1 MRPPGA
7 CGGSPERL
15 ASRQPRL
22 TRVCFAIPSLRPCST
37 LALTCATSRSLP
49 ATPTR
54 ARRCVTTEPARTLTA
69 TRTTSWLPTWPL
81 APDRVA
87 SPAAQAPGDART
99 CRNGYVIRAHIY
111 ARSGIFAPAFS
122 RPCRQSPC
130 SLFHRSGRKSDRRF
144 YVVARLALS
153 CPSMHDQLGRSVT
166 ARRLCLALIRGSVTF
181 VLTGVGFLWS
191 EIAQSREGS
200 GSMNTRK
207 SVLSAAVVMGAL
219 VAIAGLPAGTALA
232 QTGINVPCS
241 GPGGG
246 AAGLAAAI
254 NAANAAGGGAI
265 SLAPG
270 CTYTLTAAGS
280 SGPLGANGLP
290 IVRTRI
296 TIAGAHAIIARS
308 SSQQFRIL
316 EVDGPGGNLSLT
328 GLTITGGDANE
339 PGGGV
344 FNNAGTLT
352 LNSSAVTGNTTSAD
366 AGGILNK
373 AGTAVLNASRV
384 DHNTSGSGG

>member
-1 MRPPGA
+1 MEIRKSSRWRVSDNPP
-7 CGGSPERL
+7 
-15 ASRQPRL
+15 
-22 TRVCFAIPSLRPCST
+22 
-37 LALTCATSRSLP
+37 
-49 ATPTR
+49 
-54 ARRCVTTEPARTLTA
+54 
-69 TRTTSWLPTWPL
+69 
-81 APDRVA
+81 
-87 SPAAQAPGDART
+87 
-99 CRNGYVIRAHIY
+99 
-111 ARSGIFAPAFS
+111 RSGIFAPAFS

-166 ARRLCLALIRGSVTF
+166 ARRLCPALIRGSVTF

-207 SVLSAAVVMGAL
+207 SVLGAAVVMGAL
-219 VAIAGLPAGTALA
+219 VAFAGLPAGTARA

-265 SLAPG
+265 SLAPA

-280 SGPLGANGLP
+280 SGPLGPHGLP
-290 IVRTRI
+290 IVTTRI
-296 TIAGAHAIIARS
+296 TIAGAHATITRS

-316 EVDGPGGNLSLT
+316 EVDGPGGNVSAS
-328 GLTITGGDANE
+328 GLTITGGNASQ

-366 AGGILNK
+366 AGGILNR

-384 DHNTSGSGG
+384 DHNISGSGGGIASGPGGETA